1 MDTEVQTCT
10 EQLMQPTSLTRRALS
25 ATATVLAVSLA
36 VAELATIDG
45 IDIVRVE
52 GPRELPDRSERAHRR
67 RGRRP
72 IVTTDLNSSIDPDQW
87 TAAWRTSYVIDR
99 SGVVSGALADLQT
112 VVHPDATNQGAS
124 AEPPANLDR
133 GPNPA
138 DGE

>member
-1 MDTEVQTCT
+1 
-10 EQLMQPTSLTRRALS
+10 MQPTSLTRRALS

-45 IDIVRVE
+45 IDNRP
-52 GPRELPDRSERAHRR
+52 GRGKPRELPDRSEPAHRR

-72 IVTTDLNSSIDPDQW
+72 IVTTDLNSPIDPDQR
-87 TAAWRTSYVIDR
+87 TAAWRTSYAIDR

-112 VVHPDATNQGAS
+112 VVHPDATNQRAS
-124 AEPPANLDR
+124 AEPPANLGR
-133 GPNPA
+133 GPKPA